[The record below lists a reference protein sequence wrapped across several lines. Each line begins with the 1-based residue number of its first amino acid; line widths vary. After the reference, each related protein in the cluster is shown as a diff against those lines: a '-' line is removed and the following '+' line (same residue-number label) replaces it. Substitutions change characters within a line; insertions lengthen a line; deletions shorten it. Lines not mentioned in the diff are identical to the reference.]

1 MDNSTQKTI
10 LVIEDER
17 SLLANLVKIL
27 NYSGFRVISAED
39 GLTGVL
45 LAQSHLP
52 DLIVCDIL
60 MPYLDGYGVL
70 TQLLQDP
77 TTAKIP
83 FIFLSAKADR
93 SDIRVGM
100 NLGADDYLTKPFSSN
115 ELIEAISAR
124 LDKQAKIT
132 QPFLDYMQQAVHDLE
147 KVAYCDLLTH
157 LPNRMM
163 LRRCLGDELLVAQRQ
178 QQLVAVLC
186 LNLDDFR
193 SINATL
199 GYATGDL
206 LLQAVAER
214 LTCYLGQQNTITRL
228 SGDEFGLLLVK
239 LLRQQD
245 VAALAQRIL
254 DVITEP
260 YFLGEEKICI
270 QASIGIAVYPQD
282 GCDPDQLLMNADTAR
297 RWCRKQGGGSY
308 QFYRPM
314 MDTSNV

>member
-1 MDNSTQKTI
+1 MENPTKKTI

-27 NYSGFRVISAED
+27 NYSGFRAISAED

-45 LAQSHLP
+45 LAKSHLP

-70 TQLLQDP
+70 AQLLQDP

-115 ELIEAISAR
+115 ELMEAISAR
-124 LDKQAKIT
+124 LEKQAKIT
-132 QPFLDYMQQAVHDLE
+132 QPYLDDMQQAVDDLG

-163 LRRCLGDELLVAQRQ
+163 LRRWLGDALLVAQRQ

-186 LNLDDFR
+186 LNLDSFR
-193 SINATL
+193 SIN
-199 GYATGDL
+199 
-206 LLQAVAER
+206 
-214 LTCYLGQQNTITRL
+214 
-228 SGDEFGLLLVK
+228 
-239 LLRQQD
+239 
-245 VAALAQRIL
+245 
-254 DVITEP
+254 
-260 YFLGEEKICI
+260 
-270 QASIGIAVYPQD
+270 
-282 GCDPDQLLMNADTAR
+282 
-297 RWCRKQGGGSY
+297 
-308 QFYRPM
+308 
-314 MDTSNV
+314 